1 LNNVV
6 RLTVQTVLIE
16 SPASRHYF
24 VTGHTG
30 RLEKI
35 ARPEPSC
42 AFFEIYLFWRIM
54 TASTPQI
61 QNQTCENRPVL
72 ETV

>member
-1 LNNVV
+1 MVERWLNNVV
-6 RLTVQTVLIE
+6 LLTVQPVLIE

-42 AFFEIYLFWRIM
+42 AFFEIYLFGE
-54 TASTPQI
+54 S
-61 QNQTCENRPVL
+61 
-72 ETV
+72 

>member
-1 LNNVV
+1 M
-6 RLTVQTVLIE
+6 
-16 SPASRHYF
+16 SRHYF

-42 AFFEIYLFWRIM
+42 AFFETYIFWRIM
-54 TASTPQI
+54 TASMP
-61 QNQTCENRPVL
+61 QNQNPTCEDRPAL
-72 ETV
+72 ETQYDR